1 VAQERTVV
9 VGAGQLRR
17 RPELDGPWEPIEP
30 VELMAR
36 VAALAAEDAVGP
48 EVLARADLVGTVDAI
63 AWAYPDLAA
72 VLAARL
78 GGKPEQTIEA
88 LPGGNSPCQL
98 LNEVASRIAEGQVR
112 LGVLAGAETMHTRR
126 RAAQEGV
133 SLDHWNGHPP
143 TLADFF
149 KGQRPLTNDLER
161 RHGLVLPIHCYPLYE
176 CALRAR
182 SGRSID
188 EHQRVVSEMMARFAD
203 VAARNPFAWFPER
216 WTPEEI
222 RTVSDKNR
230 WVCFPYP
237 KRMNAI
243 MNVDMAAALIVM
255 STSEADRWGI
265 PPERRVYYLGGA
277 YAVDAWCPTER
288 PDFYSSPAYRRA
300 SRAALGE
307 AGVTLEEVD
316 LFDFYSCFPCAV
328 EMALGELGLALD
340 ESRPLTVTGG
350 LSYAGGP
357 GNNYSMHALAN
368 MVNALRRGEGEV
380 GYVSALGMTA
390 TKHAVSILSRGEERA
405 IRAGGRSSVEELTAE
420 ERTGPPLVD
429 APEGPGRIETYT
441 VEFDRDNRPQRSILV
456 VRLDDGSRTVA
467 NGEQTP
473 PVFARLLEQE
483 GVGARGR
490 VDPGEGDAPNRFV
503 LVE

>member
-1 VAQERTVV
+1 MV

-17 RPELDGPWEPIEP
+17 RPELDGPWEPLEP

-36 VAALAAEDAVGP
+36 AAVRAAEDAADST
-48 EVLARADLVGTVDAI
+48 VLGRADLIGTVDAI
-63 AWAYPDLAA
+63 AWAYPDLPG
-72 VLAARL
+72 VLAARV
-78 GGKPEQTIEA
+78 GAKPEQTIEA

-98 LNEVASRIAEGQVR
+98 LNEVANRIAEGQVQ
-112 LGVLAGAETMHTRR
+112 LALLAGAETMHTRR
-126 RAAQEGV
+126 RAAQEGA
-133 SLDHWNGHPP
+133 SLDHWDGHPP

-149 KGQRPLTNDLER
+149 KGQRPLTSDLER

-182 SGRSID
+182 AGRAIE
-188 EHQRVVSEMMARFAD
+188 EHQRVVSEMMARFAE
-203 VAARNPFAWFPER
+203 VAARNPFAWFPEA

-243 MNVDMAAALIVM
+243 MDVDMAAALVVM

-277 YAVDAWCPTER
+277 YAVDAWWPTER
-288 PDFYSSPAYRRA
+288 PDFSSSPAYRRA

-307 AGVTLEEVD
+307 AGVALEEID
-316 LFDFYSCFPCAV
+316 LFDLYSCFPCAV
-328 EMALGELGLALD
+328 EMALQELGLPLD
-340 ESRPLTVTGG
+340 ELRPLTVTGG

-357 GNNYSMHALAN
+357 GNNYSMHALAS
-368 MVNALRRGEGEV
+368 MLDALRRGKGEV

-390 TKHAVSILSRGEERA
+390 TKHAVSILSRDEA
-405 IRAGGRSSVEELTAE
+405 HASRAGGRSSVEELTAE

-429 APEGPGRIETYT
+429 APDGPGRIETYT
-441 VEFDRDNRPQRSILV
+441 VEFDRDNRPRQSILI
-456 VRLDDGSRTVA
+456 VRLDDGRRTVA
-467 NGEQTP
+467 NGEDTSP
-473 PVFARLLEQE
+473 LFARLLERE
-483 GVGARGR
+483 GIGARGR
-490 VDPGEGDAPNRFV
+490 VIPGEGDAPNRFV